1 MQCAINTDFLVWY
14 GSPEPYLRYIAEA
27 GFSHVFWC
35 HQWKSDFLYS
45 SSEID
50 QIGRWLKT
58 YNLKL
63 LDIHASCGIEKCWF
77 SPVEYERKAG
87 VELVLNRVRMLAEL
101 NCEGN
106 GALTMHMPVVIDSYL
121 TEVEKAKLPGQL
133 AALMRSLDDLI
144 PYLEKY
150 GVKIAVEN
158 GYSDDFELIGQV
170 LETYPAECIAL
181 TYDSGHGNMNECKGA
196 EYLKAHLDRLEVLH
210 LNDNNGVKDLH
221 QPAGYGTLNWEEL
234 AEILAQS
241 SYCKSGKPLS
251 WEISMGNTPYINH
264 ELQVNQ
270 KPESFRAFL
279 QDCFTRC
286 QNFDR
291 MVKAHL
297 TE

>member
-1 MQCAINTDFLVWY
+1 MQCAISTDFLVWY
-14 GSPEPYLRYIAEA
+14 GSPEPYLQYIAEA

-50 QIGRWLKT
+50 QIGRWLNI

-87 VELVLNRVRMLAEL
+87 VELVLNRSVMLAEL
-101 NCEGN
+101 NPTGL
-106 GALTMHMPVVIDSYL
+106 GALTMHIPETAASQL
-121 TEVEKAKLPGQL
+121 TEQARLELPAKID
-133 AALMRSLDDLI
+133 ALMRSLDELI
-144 PYLEKY
+144 PYLYKY

-158 GYSDDFELIGQV
+158 SYSDDFQLIKRV
-170 LETYPAECIAL
+170 LESYPAECIGM

-234 AEILAQS
+234 AGILARS
-241 SYCKSGKPLS
+241 NYCKTGKPLS

-279 QDCFTRC
+279 QDCFQRC

-291 MVKAHL
+291 LVKAHIA
-297 TE
+297 E